1 MAEEMYLVIHL
12 GSGKAG
18 AEAAANLVPLL
29 LSKKPQGVLEDS
41 SLSPGLKQSIVV
53 YHGPVGWV
61 ACDRRNEEV
70 KTLAKDVWSDLGGW
84 KMKLIEQKDSP
95 PASSGNSSIGENSI
109 VNNSDFLSPFLLIY
123 DAAHAGQPPRRES
136 LPIREGAE
144 RMLGRTRGDGRIVID
159 DRRVSRDHL
168 RFYVEGGAVHVENLS
183 QYPPTLELNGEQ
195 TRIAG
200 RVKLVHK
207 AKIKIGASHVEFFN
221 PIDVVPAAAAKKDSK
236 TNIPVVGTPAT
247 AAAGA
252 VPPAGGAPAAQP
264 GASAEP
270 TSETIEREGFD
281 WVEKT
286 LTVLAILLVVYFAY
300 VLYSNFSGTE

>member
-12 GSGKAG
+12 GSGQTG

-84 KMKLIEQKDSP
+84 KLKVIEQKEHP
-95 PASSGNSSIGENSI
+95 PSVSGSSVVENSI
-109 VNNSDFLSPFLLIY
+109 VNNSDFLSPFLLVY

-136 LPIREGAE
+136 LPIREGVE
-144 RMLGRTRGDGRIVID
+144 RMLGRARADGRIVLD

-183 QYPPTLELNGEQ
+183 QYPPTIELNGEQ

-200 RVKLVHK
+200 RVKLLHK
-207 AKIKIGASHVEFFN
+207 AKIKIGASHIEFFN
-221 PIDVVPAAAAKKDSK
+221 PIDVVPAAAGKKDSK
-236 TNIPVVGTPAT
+236 TNIPVVPAATPAAGLAT
-247 AAAGA
+247 AAA
-252 VPPAGGAPAAQP
+252 APGSPTANP
-264 GASAEP
+264 GEP
-270 TSETIEREGFD
+270 SSETIEQEGFD

-300 VLYSNFSGTE
+300 VLYSNFTGSE

>member
-18 AEAAANLVPLL
+18 AEAAADLVPLL

-70 KTLAKDVWSDLGGW
+70 KTLAKDVWSELGGW
-84 KMKLIEQKDSP
+84 KMKVIEQKDSP
-95 PASSGNSSIGENSI
+95 PSSGGSSSVGENSI

-136 LPIREGAE
+136 LPIREGVE
-144 RMLGRTRGDGRIVID
+144 RLLGRTRADGRIVLD

-207 AKIKIGASHVEFFN
+207 AKIKIGASQIEFFN
-221 PIDVVPAAAAKKDSK
+221 PIDVVPAAAKKDSK
-236 TNIPVVGTPAT
+236 TNIPVVAT
-247 AAAGA
+247 AT
-252 VPPAGGAPAAQP
+252 PAGGAPAAAPQTVP
-264 GASAEP
+264 PTRPEP
-270 TSETIEREGFD
+270 SSETIEQEGFD

-300 VLYSNFSGTE
+300 VLYTNFSGTE